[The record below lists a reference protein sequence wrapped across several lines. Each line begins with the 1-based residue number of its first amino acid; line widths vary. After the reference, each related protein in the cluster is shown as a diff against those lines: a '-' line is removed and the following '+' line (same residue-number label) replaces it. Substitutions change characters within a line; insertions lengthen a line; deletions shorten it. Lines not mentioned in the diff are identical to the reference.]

1 LKKQRSEIKT
11 AANKGPKVKVM
22 SVHEGTV
29 AHAKLNRRGN
39 PHDLGEEVPRGVLHQ
54 LGSADD
60 ACMPEESSSGRREL
74 ARWITRPGHPL
85 TSRVMVNRVWRWHF
99 GGKALVNSPDDF
111 GTRGD
116 EPTHPKLLDH
126 LALQFEEKGWSL
138 KKLHR
143 AILLSQTWQMGAS
156 HPDESAMATIDPE
169 NKLYWRTE
177 ARRLEAEAFRDAVLA
192 VSGQLNRDAP
202 PEAPPQVKSQDPS
215 PQDLAANRKTYED
228 YPHRS
233 VYLPVVRCHLY
244 DLLTLLDFPNA
255 AAPVGERN
263 ETTVPTQALLML
275 NNPWLTQQAGLL
287 ADRVGKNVDMLYE
300 TLYARTPTKDEVQNA
315 DDFLKRYAAL
325 KDERSAWTSLCQTL
339 IISNE
344 FLYVR

>member
-1 LKKQRSEIKT
+1 
-11 AANKGPKVKVM
+11 
-22 SVHEGTV
+22 
-29 AHAKLNRRGN
+29 
-39 PHDLGEEVPRGVLHQ
+39 
-54 LGSADD
+54 
-60 ACMPEESSSGRREL
+60 
-74 ARWITRPGHPL
+74 
-85 TSRVMVNRVWRWHF
+85 
-99 GGKALVNSPDDF
+99 
-111 GTRGD
+111 
-116 EPTHPKLLDH
+116 
-126 LALQFEEKGWSL
+126 
-138 KKLHR
+138 
-143 AILLSQTWQMGAS
+143 
-156 HPDESAMATIDPE
+156 
-169 NKLYWRTE
+169 
-177 ARRLEAEAFRDAVLA
+177 
-192 VSGQLNRDAP
+192 
-202 PEAPPQVKSQDPS
+202 
-215 PQDLAANRKTYED
+215 
-228 YPHRS
+228 
-233 VYLPVVRCHLY
+233 LPVVRCHLY